1 MATCSSC
8 FKEFKTT
15 ASLASHRYKFHSSKA
30 NQVETNKRKA
40 TSVNSDLFSDS
51 SFYKD
56 IKRQKLVGKAL
67 TDTDLTL
74 ADGDIAGGHSDESDG
89 KNSSVVTSDTLSLIS
104 NRDFSDREASNF
116 GLRAIMRKLKWMHEK
131 IRHQTNILE
140 NVKKFI
146 DLQSNKHMEKLHFE
160 TPKTSTDLV
169 SDLVDVQQLF
179 LKKNKTKILANVD
192 KVQTA
197 FKIMLLTMNMS
208 ELSPEGVQLFAM
220 IALHSKPEKLIKK
233 NMNTLKLLIESLEET
248 FSEIIKLEGF
258 EAAEEQVTKSD
269 SESSISDESDLEEEK
284 TVAEDQVAKSDS
296 SSSEDSDSEK
306 EITAVEEHAT
316 KSESESSNSEKSDS
330 DEEKTDAKEHVAKS
344 DSENSSSEESD

>member
-1 MATCSSC
+1 MVTCSSC

-15 ASLASHRYKFHSSKA
+15 ASLATHRYSFHSSKA
-30 NQVETNKRKA
+30 NQVDTNKRKA
-40 TSVNSDLFSDS
+40 TSMNSDLFSDS

-74 ADGDIAGGHSDESDG
+74 ADGDITGGHSVESDG
-89 KNSSVVTSDTLSLIS
+89 QNSSLVTSDTLSLLS
-104 NRDFSDREASNF
+104 DRDFSDREASNF
-116 GLRAIMRKLKWMHEK
+116 GLRAIMHELKWMHEK
-131 IRHQTNILE
+131 IRHETNILE

-146 DLQSNKHMEKLHFE
+146 GLQNNKHMEKLHFE
-160 TPKTSTDLV
+160 IPKTSTDLV

-179 LKKNKTKILANVD
+179 LKKNKTKILANID

-233 NMNTLKLLIESLEET
+233 NINTLKLLIESLEET

-258 EAAEEQVTKSD
+258 EDAEEQVTKSD
-269 SESSISDESDLEEEK
+269 RESSNSDESDLEEEK
-284 TVAEDQVAKSDS
+284 TAVEDQVAKSDSDS
-296 SSSEDSDSEK
+296 SSSEDSDAEK
-306 EITAVEEHAT
+306 EITAVAEHVT
-316 KSESESSNSEKSDS
+316 KSDSESSNSEESDS
-330 DEEKTDAKEHVAKS
+330 DEEKTAVK
-344 DSENSSSEESD
+344 